1 MSTSTT
7 GTTTTSG
14 STALTTP
21 VSIASTSSTATSN
34 AAGGSVINVSTL
46 VSELVAAA
54 QAPQQQLITNQTTA
68 VTANISAV
76 GTLKSALST
85 FQSALSALSTPSSFN
100 SVTAT
105 SADDTLVSATASGD
119 AVAGSYAVTVS
130 SLASAQ
136 QLLSGAFTG
145 GSGAVVGTGSLTL
158 AVGGS
163 SFNLT
168 IGTSDDTLSGIANA
182 INSAANNPGITATV
196 IQGTDGGHLLLSS
209 SLTGAANTLS
219 VTETDGGNALAALT
233 YGTGHTANYTQN
245 AAASDASFTV
255 AGVPYTSSSNDISD
269 AISGVTLNLLGVTG
283 SGAGTGAG
291 GGDPSSVNVTVGSD
305 TSTVATNIQSFVTAY
320 NTLQTALAGLGSY
333 DSTTGTAG
341 QLLGNPVLTG
351 VQNQIQRALYSQV
364 GASNYNT
371 LASIGITTNSDG
383 SLSVNS
389 ATLDNALSTN
399 FSAVS
404 QLFSGTNGV
413 ATQLNSQITSAL
425 GSNGSITDY
434 ATTLTQQNTAL
445 TNQTT
450 QLDNQMAALSATLT
464 QQYATLNTLL
474 SSLQSTSA
482 YLTEAFNSLPTVQ
495 GTPNA

>member
-1 MSTSTT
+1 MTTPTT
-7 GTTTTSG
+7 GTTAVTTG
-14 STALTTP
+14 NTALTTP
-21 VSIASTSSTATSN
+21 VSVAGTGSTATSN
-34 AAGGSVINVSTL
+34 ATGGSVINVSTL

-85 FQSALSALSTPSSFN
+85 FQSALTALSTPSSFN
-100 SVTAT
+100 SVAAT

-119 AVAGSYAVTVS
+119 AVAGTYAVTVS
-130 SLASAQ
+130 NLASAQ
-136 QLLSGAFTG
+136 QILSGNFSGG
-145 GSGAVVGTGSLTL
+145 GSAVVGTGTL
-158 AVGGS
+158 RLSVGGS

-168 IGTSDDTLSGIANA
+168 IGTADDTLSGIANA

-209 SLTGAANTLS
+209 SLTGAANTLA
-219 VTETDGGNALAALT
+219 VAETDGGNGLTALT
-233 YGTGHTANYTQN
+233 YGIGNTGNYTQN
-245 AAASDASFTV
+245 AAASDASFSV
-255 AGVPYTSSSNDISD
+255 AGVPYTSSSNNVSD
-269 AISGVTLNLLGVTG
+269 AISGVTLDLLGVTG
-283 SGAGTGAG
+283 SGT
-291 GGDPSSVNVTVGSD
+291 DSTVPSSVNVTVGSD
-305 TSTVATNIQSFVTAY
+305 TSTVETNIQSFVTAY

-351 VQNQIQRALYSQV
+351 IENQIQNALYSQV
-364 GASNYNT
+364 GSSNYNT

-383 SLSVNS
+383 SLSVND
-389 ATLDNALSTN
+389 ATLENALSSN
-399 FSAVS
+399 FTAVS
-404 QLFSGTNGV
+404 QLFSGTSGV
-413 ATQLNSQITSAL
+413 ATQLNTQITQAL
-425 GSNGSITDY
+425 GSNGSVTNY
-434 ATTLTQQNTAL
+434 AGTLTQQNTAL
-445 TNQTT
+445 QNQTT

-482 YLTEAFNSLPTVQ
+482 YLTQAFNSLPTVQ